1 MKSTKYLLFAVII
14 FAASCKKD
22 DDENSGTYSKGIF
35 VLNQGKF
42 PGGASA
48 VTFINESDNI
58 TVDAFD
64 AENGD
69 VLAPVAQGM
78 LINENKIYISLNGG
92 NEVKVVDARTFKTKA
107 TINGVNL
114 PRYFVS
120 NGNEILMSQ
129 WGSGG
134 FDGSIKIISTNN
146 IFTGEIKTGRAPEKM
161 LITNNKLYVT
171 MSNGFTSD
179 SLLRIYN
186 ISTKTLISELTLSAG
201 PNSIVQDNSGN
212 IWVLCGGYY
221 DFNTGKITN
230 ARLYKITN
238 DKVVSYIDLDN
249 SGLDNLLTNGAKN
262 KLFFTNGSKISE
274 FNPATNIITDYT
286 IPGVNA
292 FWYGLGYSE
301 KQNALFASDPKDYA
315 SQGSVYRLDLDDN
328 KVNEFKASV
337 VPAQIFIKE

>member
-14 FAASCKKD
+14 FVASCKKD

-48 VTFINESDNI
+48 VTFISESDSTTI
-58 TVDAFD
+58 DAYD
-64 AENGD
+64 TENGD

-78 LINENKIYISLNGG
+78 LIKDDNLYVSLNGG
-92 NEVKVVDARTFKTKA
+92 NEVKVVDANTFKTKT
-107 TINGVNL
+107 TIIGVNL
-114 PRYFVS
+114 PRYFIN

-129 WGSGG
+129 WGAGG
-134 FDGSIKIISTNN
+134 FDGSIKIISSGNK
-146 IFTGEIKTGRAPEKM
+146 ITGEIKTGRAPEKM

-171 MSNGFTSD
+171 MSDGFASD

-186 ISTKTLISELTLSAG
+186 LSTKALISELTLSAG
-201 PNSIVQDNSGN
+201 PNSIVQDNTGN
-212 IWVLCGGYY
+212 IWVLCGGI
-221 DFNTGKITN
+221 FGGIPN
-230 ARLYKITN
+230 ARLYKIAN
-238 DKVVSYIDLDN
+238 DKVVSYIEFDN
-249 SGLDNLLTNGAKN
+249 TGLDNLITNGAKN
-262 KLFFTNGSKISE
+262 KFFFTNGSKISE

-292 FWYGLGYSE
+292 FWYGLAYSE

-328 KVNEFKASV
+328 KVKEFKASV